1 MKKSILYLM
10 AGLLTLAVS
19 CEKNPDPETY
29 DDGLYDLS
37 QVSVVNSG
45 SIPLEE
51 FYGKLLQDGVAHNAD
66 FDQSLYDYYSG
77 LLAQAKQGGE
87 TKADDSGSSVA
98 MAYAWTTLRY
108 KTISA
113 TGEQIE
119 CSELLVWPY
128 IPFTKQRPG
137 NVVIGCHLTIT
148 SDEERPS
155 NFSNLGFS
163 NDVNLLGCFANPLS
177 QKALVII
184 PDYEGYGAT
193 KNRNHPYLNRE
204 VTARQVVDG
213 AKAGIAWYE
222 KEKMKLADGWKSV
235 AVGYSQGGA
244 VAASVYRY
252 CHENKE
258 NGLRLAGAV
267 CGDGPYDPV
276 YTMDQYI
283 QSGKLFMPVSV
294 ALLLKGAIDTDPHL
308 TSLRCTY
315 DDFCAPEF
323 VKTGVFDWL
332 GNKSM
337 NTKDIHNRFLEIS
350 KSSNDGLK
358 MYCWSETRNEFLPY
372 NATNAA
378 NPNLNLDLSSGNG
391 MNYVPIEMCI
401 KPSLVEYFR
410 NGVMPSD
417 ISPDKLSALLQCLE
431 ENGLCAGG
439 WLPPQSGGI
448 TFFHSKTD
456 EVVPC
461 QNLMAVH
468 EYWDGVS
475 KNFSSY
481 ILDKSTPSYH
491 KSCGVSFLIAYSGT
505 YTEEIL
511 SGKWTAIHKI
521 LN

>member
-1 MKKSILYLM
+1 M
-10 AGLLTLAVS
+10 
-19 CEKNPDPETY
+19 
-29 DDGLYDLS
+29 
-37 QVSVVNSG
+37 
-45 SIPLEE
+45 
-51 FYGKLLQDGVAHNAD
+51 
-66 FDQSLYDYYSG
+66 
-77 LLAQAKQGGE
+77 
-87 TKADDSGSSVA
+87 
-98 MAYAWTTLRY
+98 
-108 KTISA
+108 
-113 TGEQIE
+113 
-119 CSELLVWPY
+119 
-128 IPFTKQRPG
+128 
-137 NVVIGCHLTIT
+137 
-148 SDEERPS
+148 
-155 NFSNLGFS
+155 
-163 NDVNLLGCFANPLS
+163 
-177 QKALVII
+177 
-184 PDYEGYGAT
+184 
-193 KNRNHPYLNRE
+193 
-204 VTARQVVDG
+204 
-213 AKAGIAWYE
+213 
-222 KEKMKLADGWKSV
+222 
-235 AVGYSQGGA
+235 
-244 VAASVYRY
+244 
-252 CHENKE
+252 
-258 NGLRLAGAV
+258 
-267 CGDGPYDPV
+267 
-276 YTMDQYI
+276 
-283 QSGKLFMPVSV
+283 
-294 ALLLKGAIDTDPHL
+294 
-308 TSLRCTY
+308 
-315 DDFCAPEF
+315 
-323 VKTGVFDWL
+323 KTGVFDWL

-337 NTKDIHNRFLEIS
+337 NTNDIHKRFLEIS

-358 MYCWSETRNEFLPY
+358 MYCWSETRSEFLPY

-410 NGVMPSD
+410 NGEVPSD
-417 ISPDKLSALLQCLE
+417 ISPAKLSALLQCLE